1 MAYDFFEN
9 YCADIDH
16 FFSRTGDI
24 SSENDPEKK
33 PEKSFD
39 PALFDVTKI
48 PVDDFANQITIDD
61 FEIFKK
67 ITPEEVSD
75 TWQMIDVIIST
86 IMVLTTITSLFYYS
100 VFSTLR

>member
-1 MAYDFFEN
+1 MLYQV
-9 YCADIDH
+9 
-16 FFSRTGDI
+16 
-24 SSENDPEKK
+24 DPLKK

-75 TWQMIDVIIST
+75 TWQKSCHYFHDHG
-86 IMVLTTITSLFYYS
+86 FNY
-100 VFSTLR
+100 

>member
-1 MAYDFFEN
+1 M
-9 YCADIDH
+9 
-16 FFSRTGDI
+16 
-24 SSENDPEKK
+24 
-33 PEKSFD
+33 
-39 PALFDVTKI
+39 TKI

-86 IMVLTTITSLFYYS
+86 IMVLTTITSLFLL
-100 VFSTLR
+100 FGF